1 MWFLIKTIS
10 NLSFPVSKITWRSRH
25 SSFHLCFLDFQSAA
39 CSAPLMYYSQIS
51 IQECRSRFSFVSLMF
66 AQLIIDLSSY
76 SFLLLLRT
84 DLLFLFSRLNEIH
97 FSFFL
102 FLCIILWILL
112 ESHEQD
118 QKIDIYFI
126 RRENYLEKILNLR
139 STNHRHVFQWILK

>member
-1 MWFLIKTIS
+1 MWFIIWTIT
-10 NLSFPVSKITWRSRH
+10 NLTFPVSKTIWRSRH
-25 SSFHLCFLDFQSAA
+25 SSFHLCFLDLQSAA

-51 IQECRSRFSFVSLMF
+51 ILEYHNRFSFTSLMF

-84 DLLFLFSRLNEIH
+84 DLLFLFSRLNEFH

-102 FLCIILWILL
+102 FLYIILWILL

-118 QKIDIYFI
+118 HKIDIYFI
-126 RRENYLEKILNLR
+126 HRENYLEKILNLR